1 MPDIYAKISKNISSG
16 KNRDLLV
23 FTNFGIELNK
33 LSIILK
39 FLNEIYTDMNIIY
52 LVFGNNMENYQQVY
66 FSAYTAFAHK
76 NTEDRIIVVAENPS
90 LFASFQDKIEI
101 IPISRKLIKEW
112 EGEYQ
117 FFWRVKIKALQLVAE
132 KYPSDSI
139 LYLDG
144 DTFFYQ
150 NMDSLRDGMKNG
162 QNFMHVEEGK
172 LSALSSKTEKLMWR
186 QMKGK
191 SYENIIINENVAMW
205 NAGLIGVSQRHFECL
220 DLTLRINDAMCADGV
235 TRRLIEQ
242 FAFSLGLNQYSELQP
257 ADHIVGH
264 YWGNKKQWN
273 DTISLFL
280 RECFMKKY
288 HFDAVIERIKDMELS
303 KIPIRIK
310 ESSTQR
316 KLKNLIDKFYTNQR
330 PVYVKK

>member
-1 MPDIYAKISKNISSG
+1 
-16 KNRDLLV
+16 
-23 FTNFGIELNK
+23 
-33 LSIILK
+33 
-39 FLNEIYTDMNIIY
+39 MNIVY
-52 LVFGNNMENYQQVY
+52 LVFGNKIENYQQAY
-66 FSAYTAFAHK
+66 FSIFTALLHK
-76 NTEDRIIVVAENPS
+76 NDEDKIIVITDDSS
-90 LFASFQDKIEI
+90 LFGFFENIIETIFINQDT
-101 IPISRKLIKEW
+101 IKDW
-112 EGEYQ
+112 EGPHQ
-117 FFWRVKIKALQLVAE
+117 FFWRVKIKALQLVAQ
-132 KYPSDSI
+132 KYPEDSI
-139 LYLDG
+139 LYLDS
-144 DTFFYQ
+144 DTFFYK
-150 NMDSLRDGMKNG
+150 NIEVLRSALQSG
-162 QNFMHVEEGK
+162 QHFMHLDEGK
-172 LSALSSKTEKLMWR
+172 LSQLSSKTEKLMWK

-205 NAGLIGVSQRHFECL
+205 NAGLIGISQKHFECL
-220 DLTLRINDAMCADGV
+220 ELTLRINDAMCADGV

-288 HFDAVIERIKDMELS
+288 HFDAVVERIKDMELS

>member
-1 MPDIYAKISKNISSG
+1 
-16 KNRDLLV
+16 
-23 FTNFGIELNK
+23 
-33 LSIILK
+33 
-39 FLNEIYTDMNIIY
+39 MNIVY
-52 LVFGNNMENYQQVY
+52 LVFGTKIENYQQAY
-66 FSAYTAFAHK
+66 FSIFTALLHK
-76 NTEDRIIVVAENPS
+76 NDDDKIIVITDDSS
-90 LFASFQDKIEI
+90 LFGFFEDKIETI
-101 IPISRKLIKEW
+101 VINQDTIMDW
-112 EGEYQ
+112 EGPHQ
-117 FFWRVKIKALQLVAE
+117 FFWRVKIKALQLVAQ
-132 KYPSDSI
+132 KYPQDSI
-139 LYLDG
+139 LYLDS
-144 DTFFYQ
+144 DTFFYKNTDVLLTALQ
-150 NMDSLRDGMKNG
+150 NGN
-162 QNFMHVEEGK
+162 QFMHLNEGK
-172 LSALSSKTEKLMWR
+172 LSQLSSKTEKLMWK

-191 SYENIIINENVAMW
+191 SYGNIIINENVAMW
-205 NAGLIGVSQRHFECL
+205 NAGLIGVSQKHFECL
-220 DLTLRINDAMCADGV
+220 ELTLQINDAMCADGV

-288 HFDAVIERIKDMELS
+288 HFDAVVERIKDMELS

>member
-1 MPDIYAKISKNISSG
+1 
-16 KNRDLLV
+16 
-23 FTNFGIELNK
+23 
-33 LSIILK
+33 
-39 FLNEIYTDMNIIY
+39 MNIVY
-52 LVFGNNMENYQQVY
+52 LVFGTKIENYQKAY
-66 FSAYTAFAHK
+66 FSIFTALLHK
-76 NTEDRIIVVAENPS
+76 NDDDKIIVITDDS
-90 LFASFQDKIEI
+90 TLFGFFEGKIETI
-101 IPISRKLIKEW
+101 VINQDTIRDW
-112 EGEYQ
+112 EGPHQ
-117 FFWRVKIKALQLVAE
+117 FFWRVKIKALQLVAQ
-132 KYPSDSI
+132 KYPQDSI
-139 LYLDG
+139 LYLDS
-144 DTFFYQ
+144 DTFFYKNTDVLLTALQ
-150 NMDSLRDGMKNG
+150 NGN
-162 QNFMHVEEGK
+162 QFMHLNEGK
-172 LSALSSKTEKLMWR
+172 LSQLSSKTEKLMWK

-205 NAGLIGVSQRHFECL
+205 NAGLIGVSQKHFECL

-264 YWGNKKQWN
+264 YWGNKIQWN

-280 RECFMKKY
+280 RECLMKKY
-288 HFDAVIERIKDMELS
+288 DLGTVTERVKEMELT

-330 PVYVKK
+330 PVYIKK

>member
-1 MPDIYAKISKNISSG
+1 M
-16 KNRDLLV
+16 
-23 FTNFGIELNK
+23 
-33 LSIILK
+33 
-39 FLNEIYTDMNIIY
+39 
-52 LVFGNNMENYQQVY
+52 
-66 FSAYTAFAHK
+66 
-76 NTEDRIIVVAENPS
+76 
-90 LFASFQDKIEI
+90 
-101 IPISRKLIKEW
+101 
-112 EGEYQ
+112 
-117 FFWRVKIKALQLVAE
+117 
-132 KYPSDSI
+132 
-139 LYLDG
+139 YLDS
-144 DTFFYQ
+144 DTFFYKNTAVLRTALQ
-150 NMDSLRDGMKNG
+150 NGN
-162 QNFMHVEEGK
+162 QFMHLNEGK
-172 LSALSSKTEKLMWR
+172 LSQLSSKTEKLMWK

-264 YWGNKKQWN
+264 YWGNKIQWN

-280 RECFMKKY
+280 RECLMKKY
-288 HFDAVIERIKDMELS
+288 DLGTVIERVREMELT
-303 KIPIRIK
+303 KMPIRIK

-330 PVYVKK
+330 PVYIKK

>member
-1 MPDIYAKISKNISSG
+1 
-16 KNRDLLV
+16 
-23 FTNFGIELNK
+23 
-33 LSIILK
+33 
-39 FLNEIYTDMNIIY
+39 MNIVY
-52 LVFGNNMENYQQVY
+52 LVFGTKIENYQQAY
-66 FSAYTAFAHK
+66 FSIFTALLHK
-76 NTEDRIIVVAENPS
+76 NDEDKIIVITDDSS
-90 LFASFQDKIEI
+90 LFGFFENIIETIFINQDT
-101 IPISRKLIKEW
+101 IKDW
-112 EGEYQ
+112 EGPHQ
-117 FFWRVKIKALQLVAE
+117 FFWRVKIKALQFVAQ
-132 KYPSDSI
+132 KYPADSI
-139 LYLDG
+139 LYLDS
-144 DTFFYQ
+144 DTFFYK
-150 NMDSLRDGMKNG
+150 NIEVLRSALKSG
-162 QNFMHVEEGK
+162 QHFMHLDEGK
-172 LSALSSKTEKLMWR
+172 LSQLSSKTEKLMWK

-205 NAGLIGVSQRHFECL
+205 NAGLIGVSQKHFECL

-288 HFDAVIERIKDMELS
+288 HFDAVVERIKDMELS

-316 KLKNLIDKFYTNQR
+316 KLKNLIDKFWLNTE
-330 PVYVKK
+330 K

>member
-1 MPDIYAKISKNISSG
+1 
-16 KNRDLLV
+16 
-23 FTNFGIELNK
+23 
-33 LSIILK
+33 
-39 FLNEIYTDMNIIY
+39 MNIVY
-52 LVFGNNMENYQQVY
+52 LVFGTKIENYQQAY
-66 FSAYTAFAHK
+66 FSIFTALLHK
-76 NTEDRIIVVAENPS
+76 NDDDKIIVITDDS
-90 LFASFQDKIEI
+90 TLFGFFEGKIETI
-101 IPISRKLIKEW
+101 VINQDTIRDW
-112 EGEYQ
+112 EGPHQ
-117 FFWRVKIKALQLVAE
+117 FFWRVKIKALQLVAQ
-132 KYPSDSI
+132 KYPQDSI
-139 LYLDG
+139 LYLDS
-144 DTFFYQ
+144 DTFFYKNTEVLLTALQ
-150 NMDSLRDGMKNG
+150 NGN
-162 QNFMHVEEGK
+162 QFMHLNEGK
-172 LSALSSKTEKLMWR
+172 LSQLSSKTEKLMWK

-191 SYENIIINENVAMW
+191 SYGNIIINENVAMW
-205 NAGLIGVSQRHFECL
+205 NAGLIGVSQKHFECL
-220 DLTLRINDAMCADGV
+220 ELTLQINDAMCADGV

-288 HFDAVIERIKDMELS
+288 HFDAVVERIKDMELS

-330 PVYVKK
+330 PVYIKK

>member
-1 MPDIYAKISKNISSG
+1 
-16 KNRDLLV
+16 
-23 FTNFGIELNK
+23 
-33 LSIILK
+33 
-39 FLNEIYTDMNIIY
+39 MNIVY
-52 LVFGNNMENYQQVY
+52 LVFGTKIENYQQAY
-66 FSAYTAFAHK
+66 FSIFTALLHK
-76 NTEDRIIVVAENPS
+76 NDDDKIIVITDDSS
-90 LFASFQDKIEI
+90 LFGFFEDKIETI
-101 IPISRKLIKEW
+101 VINQDTIRDW
-112 EGEYQ
+112 EGPHQ
-117 FFWRVKIKALQLVAE
+117 FFWRVKIKALQLVAQ
-132 KYPSDSI
+132 KYPQDSI
-139 LYLDG
+139 LYLDS
-144 DTFFYQ
+144 DTFFYK
-150 NMDSLRDGMKNG
+150 NTAVLRTALQSGN
-162 QNFMHVEEGK
+162 QFMHLNEGK
-172 LSALSSKTEKLMWR
+172 LSQLSSKTEKLMWK

-191 SYENIIINENVAMW
+191 SYGNIIINENVAMW
-205 NAGLIGVSQRHFECL
+205 NAGLIGVSQKHFECL
-220 DLTLRINDAMCADGV
+220 ELTLQINDAMCADGV

-288 HFDAVIERIKDMELS
+288 HFDAVVERIKDMELS

>member
-1 MPDIYAKISKNISSG
+1 
-16 KNRDLLV
+16 
-23 FTNFGIELNK
+23 
-33 LSIILK
+33 
-39 FLNEIYTDMNIIY
+39 MNIVY
-52 LVFGNNMENYQQVY
+52 LVFGTKIENYQQAY
-66 FSAYTAFAHK
+66 FSIFTAQLHK
-76 NTEDRIIVVAENPS
+76 NDDDKIIVITDDSS
-90 LFASFQDKIEI
+90 LFGFFENIIETIFINQDT
-101 IPISRKLIKEW
+101 IKDW
-112 EGEYQ
+112 EGPHQ
-117 FFWRVKIKALQLVAE
+117 FFWRVKIKALQLVAQ
-132 KYPSDSI
+132 KYPEDSI
-139 LYLDG
+139 LYLDS
-144 DTFFYQ
+144 DTFFYK
-150 NMDSLRDGMKNG
+150 NIEVLRSALQSG
-162 QNFMHVEEGK
+162 QHFMHLDEGK
-172 LSALSSKTEKLMWR
+172 LSQLSSKTEKLMWK

-205 NAGLIGVSQRHFECL
+205 NAGLIGVSQKHFECL

-264 YWGNKKQWN
+264 YWGNKIQWN

-330 PVYVKK
+330 PVYIKK

>member
-1 MPDIYAKISKNISSG
+1 
-16 KNRDLLV
+16 
-23 FTNFGIELNK
+23 
-33 LSIILK
+33 
-39 FLNEIYTDMNIIY
+39 MNIVY
-52 LVFGNNMENYQQVY
+52 LVFGNKIENYQQAY
-66 FSAYTAFAHK
+66 FSIFTALLHK
-76 NTEDRIIVVAENPS
+76 NDEDKIIVITDDSS
-90 LFASFQDKIEI
+90 LFGFFENKIETI
-101 IPISRKLIKEW
+101 FINQDTIKDW
-112 EGEYQ
+112 EGPHQ
-117 FFWRVKIKALQLVAE
+117 FFWRVKIKALQLVAQ
-132 KYPSDSI
+132 KYPEDSI
-139 LYLDG
+139 LYLDS
-144 DTFFYQ
+144 DTFFYK
-150 NMDSLRDGMKNG
+150 NIEVLRSALQSG
-162 QNFMHVEEGK
+162 QHFMHLDEGK
-172 LSALSSKTEKLMWR
+172 LSQLSSKTEKLMWK

-205 NAGLIGVSQRHFECL
+205 NAGLIGISQKHFECL
-220 DLTLRINDAMCADGV
+220 ELTLRINDAMCADGV

>member
-1 MPDIYAKISKNISSG
+1 
-16 KNRDLLV
+16 
-23 FTNFGIELNK
+23 
-33 LSIILK
+33 
-39 FLNEIYTDMNIIY
+39 MNIVY
-52 LVFGNNMENYQQVY
+52 LVFGNKIENYQQAY
-66 FSAYTAFAHK
+66 FSIFTALLHK
-76 NTEDRIIVVAENPS
+76 NDEDKIIVITDDSS
-90 LFASFQDKIEI
+90 LFGFFENIIETIFINQDT
-101 IPISRKLIKEW
+101 IKDW
-112 EGEYQ
+112 EGPHQ
-117 FFWRVKIKALQLVAE
+117 FFWRVKIKALQLVAQ
-132 KYPSDSI
+132 KYPEDSI
-139 LYLDG
+139 LYLDS
-144 DTFFYQ
+144 DTFFYK
-150 NMDSLRDGMKNG
+150 NIEVLRSALQSG
-162 QNFMHVEEGK
+162 QHFMHLDEGK
-172 LSALSSKTEKLMWR
+172 LSQLSSKTEKLMWK

-191 SYENIIINENVAMW
+191 SYGNIIINENVAMW
-205 NAGLIGVSQRHFECL
+205 NAGLIGVSQKHFECL
-220 DLTLRINDAMCADGV
+220 ELTLQINDAMCADGV

-288 HFDAVIERIKDMELS
+288 DFGTVIERVKEMELS

>member
-1 MPDIYAKISKNISSG
+1 
-16 KNRDLLV
+16 
-23 FTNFGIELNK
+23 
-33 LSIILK
+33 
-39 FLNEIYTDMNIIY
+39 MNIVY
-52 LVFGNNMENYQQVY
+52 LVFGNKIENYQQAY
-66 FSAYTAFAHK
+66 FSIFTALLHK
-76 NTEDRIIVVAENPS
+76 NDEDKIIVITDDSS
-90 LFASFQDKIEI
+90 LFGFFENKIETI
-101 IPISRKLIKEW
+101 FINQDTIKDW
-112 EGEYQ
+112 EGPHQ
-117 FFWRVKIKALQLVAE
+117 FFWRVKIKALQLVAQ
-132 KYPSDSI
+132 KYPQDSI
-139 LYLDG
+139 LYLDS
-144 DTFFYQ
+144 DTFFYK
-150 NMDSLRDGMKNG
+150 NIEVLRSALQSG
-162 QNFMHVEEGK
+162 QHFMHLDEGK
-172 LSALSSKTEKLMWR
+172 LSQLSSKTEKLMWK

-205 NAGLIGVSQRHFECL
+205 NAGLIGVSQKHFECL
-220 DLTLRINDAMCADGV
+220 ELTLQINDAMCADGV

-288 HFDAVIERIKDMELS
+288 HFDAVVERIKDMELS

>member
-1 MPDIYAKISKNISSG
+1 
-16 KNRDLLV
+16 
-23 FTNFGIELNK
+23 
-33 LSIILK
+33 
-39 FLNEIYTDMNIIY
+39 MNIVY
-52 LVFGNNMENYQQVY
+52 LVFGNKIENYQQAY
-66 FSAYTAFAHK
+66 FSIFTALLHK
-76 NTEDRIIVVAENPS
+76 NDEDKIIVITDDSS
-90 LFASFQDKIEI
+90 LFGFFENKIETI
-101 IPISRKLIKEW
+101 FINQDTIKDW
-112 EGEYQ
+112 EGPHQ
-117 FFWRVKIKALQLVAE
+117 FFWRVKIKALQLVAQ
-132 KYPSDSI
+132 KYPEDSI
-139 LYLDG
+139 LYLDS
-144 DTFFYQ
+144 DTFFYK
-150 NMDSLRDGMKNG
+150 NIEVLRSALQSG
-162 QNFMHVEEGK
+162 QHFMHLDEGK
-172 LSALSSKTEKLMWR
+172 LSQLSSKTEKLMWK

-205 NAGLIGVSQRHFECL
+205 NAGLIGVSQKHFECL

-257 ADHIVGH
+257 ADHIIGH

-288 HFDAVIERIKDMELS
+288 DFGTVIERVKEMELT
-303 KIPIRIK
+303 KIPIRVK

-330 PVYVKK
+330 PVYIKK

>member
-1 MPDIYAKISKNISSG
+1 
-16 KNRDLLV
+16 
-23 FTNFGIELNK
+23 
-33 LSIILK
+33 
-39 FLNEIYTDMNIIY
+39 MNIVY
-52 LVFGNNMENYQQVY
+52 LVFGTKIENYQQAY
-66 FSAYTAFAHK
+66 FSIFTAQLHK
-76 NTEDRIIVVAENPS
+76 NDDDKIIVITDDS
-90 LFASFQDKIEI
+90 TLFGFFEGKIETI
-101 IPISRKLIKEW
+101 VINQDTIRDW
-112 EGEYQ
+112 EGPHQ
-117 FFWRVKIKALQLVAE
+117 FFWRVKIKALQLVAQ
-132 KYPSDSI
+132 KYPQDSI
-139 LYLDG
+139 LYLDS
-144 DTFFYQ
+144 DTFFYKNTEVLLTALQ
-150 NMDSLRDGMKNG
+150 NGN
-162 QNFMHVEEGK
+162 QFMHLNEGK
-172 LSALSSKTEKLMWR
+172 LSQLSSKTEKLMWK

-205 NAGLIGVSQRHFECL
+205 NAGLIGVSQKHFECL
-220 DLTLRINDAMCADGV
+220 ELTLQINDAMCADGV

-288 HFDAVIERIKDMELS
+288 HFDAVVERIKDMELS

>member
-1 MPDIYAKISKNISSG
+1 
-16 KNRDLLV
+16 
-23 FTNFGIELNK
+23 
-33 LSIILK
+33 
-39 FLNEIYTDMNIIY
+39 MNIVY
-52 LVFGNNMENYQQVY
+52 LVFGTKIENYQQAY
-66 FSAYTAFAHK
+66 FSIFTAQLHK
-76 NTEDRIIVVAENPS
+76 NDDDKIIVITDDSS
-90 LFASFQDKIEI
+90 LFGFFEDKIETI
-101 IPISRKLIKEW
+101 VINQDTIRDW
-112 EGEYQ
+112 EGPHQ
-117 FFWRVKIKALQLVAE
+117 FFWRVKIKALQLVAQ
-132 KYPSDSI
+132 KYPEDSI
-139 LYLDG
+139 LYLDS
-144 DTFFYQ
+144 DTFFYK
-150 NMDSLRDGMKNG
+150 NIEVLRSALQSG
-162 QNFMHVEEGK
+162 QHFMHLDEGK
-172 LSALSSKTEKLMWR
+172 LSQLSSKTEKLMWK

-205 NAGLIGVSQRHFECL
+205 NAGLIGVSQKHFECL

-257 ADHIVGH
+257 ADHIIGH
-264 YWGNKKQWN
+264 YWGNKIQWN

-288 HFDAVIERIKDMELS
+288 DFGTVIERVKEMELT

>member
-1 MPDIYAKISKNISSG
+1 
-16 KNRDLLV
+16 
-23 FTNFGIELNK
+23 
-33 LSIILK
+33 
-39 FLNEIYTDMNIIY
+39 MNIVY
-52 LVFGNNMENYQQVY
+52 LVFGNKIENYQQAY
-66 FSAYTAFAHK
+66 FSIFTALLHK
-76 NTEDRIIVVAENPS
+76 NDEDKIIVITDDSS
-90 LFASFQDKIEI
+90 LFGFFENKIETI
-101 IPISRKLIKEW
+101 FINQDTIKDW
-112 EGEYQ
+112 EGPHK
-117 FFWRVKIKALQLVAE
+117 FFWRVKIKALQLVAQ
-132 KYPSDSI
+132 KYPEDSI
-139 LYLDG
+139 LYLDS
-144 DTFFYQ
+144 DTFFYK
-150 NMDSLRDGMKNG
+150 NIDVLRSALQSG
-162 QNFMHVEEGK
+162 QHFMHLDEGK
-172 LSALSSKTEKLMWR
+172 LSQLSSKTEKLMWK

-205 NAGLIGVSQRHFECL
+205 NAGLIGVSQKHFECL

-288 HFDAVIERIKDMELS
+288 DFGTVIERVKEMELT

-330 PVYVKK
+330 PVYIKK

>member
-1 MPDIYAKISKNISSG
+1 
-16 KNRDLLV
+16 
-23 FTNFGIELNK
+23 
-33 LSIILK
+33 
-39 FLNEIYTDMNIIY
+39 MNIVY
-52 LVFGNNMENYQQVY
+52 LVFGNKIENYQQAY
-66 FSAYTAFAHK
+66 FSIFTALLHK
-76 NTEDRIIVVAENPS
+76 NDEDKIIVITDDSS
-90 LFASFQDKIEI
+90 LFGFFENKIETI
-101 IPISRKLIKEW
+101 FINQDTIKDW
-112 EGEYQ
+112 EGPHQ
-117 FFWRVKIKALQLVAE
+117 FFWRVKIKALQLVAQ
-132 KYPSDSI
+132 KYPEDSI
-139 LYLDG
+139 LYLDS
-144 DTFFYQ
+144 DTFFYK
-150 NMDSLRDGMKNG
+150 NIEVLRSALQSG
-162 QNFMHVEEGK
+162 QHFMHLDEGK
-172 LSALSSKTEKLMWR
+172 LSQLSSKTEKLMWK

-205 NAGLIGVSQRHFECL
+205 NAGLIGVSQKHFECL
-220 DLTLRINDAMCADGV
+220 ELTLQINDAMCADGV

-288 HFDAVIERIKDMELS
+288 HFDAVVERIKDMELS

>member
-1 MPDIYAKISKNISSG
+1 
-16 KNRDLLV
+16 
-23 FTNFGIELNK
+23 
-33 LSIILK
+33 
-39 FLNEIYTDMNIIY
+39 MNIVY
-52 LVFGNNMENYQQVY
+52 LVFGTKIENYQQAY
-66 FSAYTAFAHK
+66 FSIFTALLHK
-76 NTEDRIIVVAENPS
+76 NDDDKIIVITDDS
-90 LFASFQDKIEI
+90 TLFGFFEGKIETI
-101 IPISRKLIKEW
+101 VINQDTIRDW
-112 EGEYQ
+112 EGPHQ
-117 FFWRVKIKALQLVAE
+117 FFWRVKIKALQLVAQ
-132 KYPSDSI
+132 KYPQDSI
-139 LYLDG
+139 LYLDS
-144 DTFFYQ
+144 DTFFYKNTEVLLTALQ
-150 NMDSLRDGMKNG
+150 NGN
-162 QNFMHVEEGK
+162 QFMHLNEGK
-172 LSALSSKTEKLMWR
+172 LSQLSSKTEKLMWK

-288 HFDAVIERIKDMELS
+288 HFDAVVERIKDMELS